1 MEFSQQ
7 FLIDMALNASGYLL
21 AGLLGMVVYAMFRKG
36 RAAPSATP
44 SHEEA
49 AADEKATPP
58 EPSGESR
65 KLEFIRL
72 GQGPDKISLAASSVP
87 ESGVENSARRR
98 DRAETMRVARSM
110 LKAGASHE
118 QIRRVIPVSEA
129 ELSLLS
135 MSKS

>member
-1 MEFSQQ
+1 MELSQQ
-7 FLIDMALNASGYLL
+7 FLIDMALNAGGYLL

-36 RAAPSATP
+36 RATTATSP
-44 SHEEA
+44 RHEEA
-49 AADEKATPP
+49 ENDRPTRAEAG
-58 EPSGESR
+58 GESR

-72 GQGPDKISLAASSVP
+72 GQGPDKISLAASP
-87 ESGVENSARRR
+87 GLEGGVDNSARRR

-110 LKAGASHE
+110 LKAGASHQ